1 MDRNTATGL
10 ILIFVI
16 MLAWFYVTMPSQEE
30 MQRRQAEQARQDS
43 IAAAQARADS
53 LAQADGQAGAP
64 QQPDQPDTSAEQP
77 EQQTTQHTLRGDDQ
91 EQQQEMGMFSSAGV
105 SDTSLV
111 TVDTPLYTAVFTNV
125 GAGPARFTLKNYET
139 WNNQPVQMIADT
151 TQSAY
156 TLGFLSNENYNV
168 ETDQIAFEQVTPGS
182 TLRLEAGETRELQYA
197 LNLENGG
204 RILYTYTLIGDS
216 YEMDLSIR
224 FTGLDRNIIGGTV
237 DFGWKPR
244 LRFTEK
250 DHNTEGQ
257 LASAYAYLGGEM
269 EQLLL
274 TEAGREEQSFTG
286 TIDWVA
292 TRTKFFSQVIE
303 PETPSEGALL
313 IGEVSGSPENPNT
326 QYHYRS
332 FIQSDIT
339 SEGLVEF
346 RMYVGPLSYNTLKQ
360 FDPAAYDMVD
370 VGWSW
375 IRWFSDPLVRYIVI
389 PFFGFVSDYMSIGL
403 GIILFAVLVKVVLYP
418 LTKKSY
424 KSMAAMKELQPQMKE
439 IQEKYKDKPQKQ
451 QEETLKLYKQAGVNP
466 LGGCLPNLLQFPI
479 LITLWRF
486 FQNSILIRQEEF
498 LWAADL
504 SAPDYILS
512 LPFSIPFLGDQLAGF
527 VLLMTGAMV
536 AQSKLTGGMGGSM
549 GGGGGMSGGQM
560 KMFQYL
566 LPVMLLFI
574 FNNFAA
580 GLSLY
585 YLIYNVVS
593 IGQQLL
599 INRQIDRE
607 NGNGDG

>member
-1 MDRNTATGL
+1 MDRNTVTGL
-10 ILIFVI
+10 TLIFII
-16 MLAWFYVTMPSQEE
+16 MLAWFYFTMPSPEE

-43 IAAAQARADS
+43 IAAAQAQADS
-53 LAQADGQAGAP
+53 LALQEEREPVADTAQAP
-64 QQPDQPDTSAEQP
+64 E
-77 EQQTTQHTLRGDDQ
+77 EQQAAQPTLRGEEEETDQ
-91 EQQQEMGMFSSAGV
+91 ELGIFGTASVA
-105 SDTSLV
+105 DTAK
-111 TVDTPLYTAVFTNV
+111 TVVETPLYRAVFTNV
-125 GAGPARFTLKNYET
+125 GAGPAKLTLKNYET
-139 WNNQPVQMIADT
+139 WNHAPVQMIADT

-156 TLGFLSNENYNV
+156 SVGFLSNENYNI
-168 ETDQIAFEQVTPGS
+168 ETEDILFEQVTPGQE
-182 TLRLEAGETRELQYA
+182 LQLEEGETRELQYA
-197 LNLENGG
+197 LNLSNGG
-204 RILYTYTLIGDS
+204 QILYTYLLRGDS
-216 YEMDLSIR
+216 YEIDLSIE
-224 FTGLDRNIIGGTV
+224 FSGLERNIIGGTI

-250 DHNTEGQ
+250 DHATEGQ
-257 LASAYAYLGGEM
+257 QSSAYAFLGGEM
-269 EQLLL
+269 EQLNL
-274 TEAGREEQSFTG
+274 TEAGREEQSFNG

-292 TRTKFFSQVIE
+292 TRTKFFSQIIE
-303 PETPSEGALL
+303 PATNSEGALL
-313 IGEVSGSPENPNT
+313 IGEVSGSVDNPNT
-326 QYHYRS
+326 LHHYQS
-332 FIQSDIT
+332 FITSDIPDD
-339 SEGLVEF
+339 GVVAY
-346 RMYVGPLSYNTLKQ
+346 RMFVGPLSYNSLKQ
-360 FDPAAYDMVD
+360 FDTNTYDMVD

-375 IRWFSDPLVRYIVI
+375 IRWFSDPLVRYVVI
-389 PFFGFVSDYMSIGL
+389 PFFGFTSPFMNTGMA
-403 GIILFAVLVKVVLYP
+403 IILFAVLVKLILYP

-424 KSMAAMKELQPQMKE
+424 KSMAAMKELQPKMKE
-439 IQEKYKDKPQKQ
+439 IQEKYSDNPEKQ
-451 QEETLKLYKQAGVNP
+451 QKETLKLYKEAGVNP

-549 GGGGGMSGGQM
+549 GGGGGMTGGQM

-585 YLIYNVVS
+585 YLIYNVMS

-599 INRQIDRE
+599 INRQIDKE
-607 NGNGDG
+607 NGEG